1 MKTSEGNYKRNG
13 SWVRQ
18 VEEIGEQ
25 KCFETDRLYI
35 RNLRESDAD
44 KMYKNFWGSDI
55 VYRYLPW
62 KKCEDVEVA
71 REKIKVLI
79 RNDSIPN
86 RYYWGVEYKP
96 IGEVVGMVWFVDYD
110 REKKK
115 IETGYCL
122 GEKFWKQGIMT
133 EALTIISR
141 YLLESM
147 DGITK
152 ICATHDLANP
162 ASGRILEKS
171 GFKKV
176 KQSMHYSLSLNTEV
190 MTGFYELAKE

>member
-1 MKTSEGNYKRNG
+1 MKDSRER
-13 SWVRQ
+13 
-18 VEEIGEQ
+18 
-25 KCFETDRLYI
+25 KCFETERLFI
-35 RNLRESDAD
+35 RPLRESDAEE
-44 KMYKNFWGSDI
+44 MYNNFWGSDI

-62 KKCEDVEVA
+62 EKCESAKDA

-79 RNDSIPN
+79 RNASIPN

-110 REKKK
+110 KEKKN
-115 IETGYCL
+115 IMAGYCL

-133 EALTIISR
+133 ETLTITSE

-147 DGITK
+147 DNITK

-171 GFKKV
+171 GYKKV
-176 KQSMHYSLSLNTEV
+176 RQGMHYSLSLNKEV
-190 MTGFYELAKE
+190 MTGFYELTKE